1 LEQKDREEELV
12 FSSKILR
19 ENTRKIKEL
28 RRN

>member
-19 ENTRKIKEL
+19 ENIRKIKEL